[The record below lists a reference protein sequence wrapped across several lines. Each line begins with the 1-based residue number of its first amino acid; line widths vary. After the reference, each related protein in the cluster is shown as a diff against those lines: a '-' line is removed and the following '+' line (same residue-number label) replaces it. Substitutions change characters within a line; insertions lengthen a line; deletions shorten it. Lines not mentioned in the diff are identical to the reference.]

1 MKAWAVTSLPGSGV
15 IVFCDHVSTARKLG
29 AGVLGYSYKSVVA
42 KRDRVWDR
50 YYGKRITPKDLLNH
64 DWWISCQRCKDICI
78 PDNPDVV
85 ISKNRVF
92 CRPECVT
99 ESCDPFPLDKF
110 IINNNEISEEPCPFC
125 GSNNAGPH
133 FQTFNPDV
141 PARAMISCRDCYA
154 RGPYIE
160 YQMLQPGA
168 DYLEHQRNNTL
179 EDEDL
184 WELWNRR

>member
-50 YYGKRITPKDLLNH
+50 YYGKRITPRDLLNH

-110 IINNNEISEEPCPFC
+110 IINNNETSEEPCPFC

-133 FQTFNPDV
+133 FQTMTCLSKTALRMLRNASINEGMRVCPEGWVPDEYFV
-141 PARAMISCRDCYA
+141 HDV
-154 RGPYIE
+154 RGKTI
-160 YQMLQPGA
+160 A
-168 DYLEHQRNNTL
+168 STL
-179 EDEDL
+179 RVEK
-184 WELWNRR
+184 